1 MQIDEVR
8 LFPVVCSDRTR
19 SNDLK
24 LECRKFC
31 INVWKNF
38 FTMRVTEH
46 WNRLPREAVES
57 PSLEIFKTLS
67 DTFLCNLL

>member
-31 INVWKNF
+31 TNMWKNLF
-38 FTMRVTEH
+38 MVRAAEH
-46 WNRLPREAVES
+46 WSLLVES
-57 PSLEIFKTLS
+57 PSMEILNICL
-67 DTFLCNLL
+67 DAYLRDLL

>member
-46 WNRLPREAVES
+46 
-57 PSLEIFKTLS
+57 
-67 DTFLCNLL
+67 